1 VTIDLCLLGDASS
14 VHTQRWAR
22 EMLARNFKVSLI
34 TARPQALDGVE
45 QRVLSPVKRSV
56 DWLLRVGE
64 VRRHL
69 RELAPDIVHAHY
81 ITSYGYLAARCKQ
94 RPLVMT
100 AWGSDILVSP
110 VTSALIRRLTRWTL
124 RHADLLT
131 GDSRDLVEAM
141 LDHTPGSVVEQVHWG
156 ADMTRF
162 RPSSWTAKTGF
173 HIASLRSW
181 EPNYRIE
188 TIIESAALFHHR
200 HPEADMHIHLLGGGP
215 QEGALRSR
223 VEALGIGARV
233 SLHGR
238 LDDAGMTAVLDQCKV
253 SISIPVSDATSV
265 SLLESMAC
273 ALPVIASDLP
283 ANREW
288 LAGQEE
294 LILPNVDKEPVAGLL
309 ADLWRD
315 QEKAKALGVR
325 NLDRMR
331 RDGSR
336 SAQMDRM
343 AALYATLLGQWRN
356 AGNFR

>member
-1 VTIDLCLLGDASS
+1 LTIDLCLLGDASS

-45 QRVLSPVKRSV
+45 QRVLSPVKRSA

-64 VRRHL
+64 ARRHL

-81 ITSYGYLAARCKQ
+81 ITSYGYLAARCEQ

-110 VTSALIRRLTRWTL
+110 VASALIRGLTRWTL
-124 RHADLLT
+124 KHADLLT

-141 LDHTPGSVVEQVHWG
+141 LDYTPGRVVEQVHWG
-156 ADMTRF
+156 VDMTRF
-162 RPSSWTAKTGF
+162 RPSPWTEKTGF
-173 HIASLRSW
+173 QIASLRSW
-181 EPNYRIE
+181 ESNYRIE
-188 TIIESAALFHHR
+188 TVVESAALFHRR
-200 HPEADMHIHLLGGGP
+200 HPEANMHLHLLGGGS
-215 QEGALRSR
+215 QEAALRSR
-223 VEALGIGARV
+223 VRALGIDARV

-238 LDDAGMTAVLDQCKV
+238 LDDAGMMAVLDRCKV

-273 ALPVIASDLP
+273 GLPVIASDLP
-283 ANREW
+283 ANRDW
-288 LAGQEE
+288 LDGQEG
-294 LILPNVDKEPVAGLL
+294 LMLPKVDKEPVAALL

-315 QEKAKALGVR
+315 EGKAKGFGLK

-336 SAQMDRM
+336 SVQMDRM
-343 AALYATLLGQWRN
+343 AALYATLLEQRRV
-356 AGNFR
+356 AGDFR